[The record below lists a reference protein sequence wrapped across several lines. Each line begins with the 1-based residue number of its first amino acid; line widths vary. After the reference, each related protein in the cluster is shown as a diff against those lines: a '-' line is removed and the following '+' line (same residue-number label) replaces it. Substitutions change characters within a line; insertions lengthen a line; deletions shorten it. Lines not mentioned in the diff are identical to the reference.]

1 MLRKRAH
8 FDRAASNSVQE
19 YSIMS
24 LNETVVFGVKSL
36 KVLFRF
42 DHDIEERHGECL

>member
-19 YSIMS
+19 YSIMN
-24 LNETVVFGVKSL
+24 LNETGVFGVKSL
-36 KVLFRF
+36 KVLSRF
-42 DHDIEERHGECL
+42 DHDIEERRGECL